1 MSTPLLSTQLQSS
14 DNSSLG
20 NSSNPVSLDP
30 DDDVI
35 MAAPPSEKP
44 DLNYGSTEQELQD
57 GLRRLDELYSELL
70 SLRIA
75 APKLI
80 RTLTQFETNAAPPDV
95 YAGFAAR
102 AREILDEIEQFS
114 VAYKNAADIISYANK
129 SRAANSDGLVR
140 GTFTSLSDSEMA
152 INNEGDEIMIL

>member
-1 MSTPLLSTQLQSS
+1 MSMPLFSTQLQSS

-20 NSSNPVSLDP
+20 NSSNPVAVDL

-35 MAAPPSEKP
+35 MPAPPSDEP
-44 DLNYGSTEQELQD
+44 DHSTEQQLQD

-80 RTLTQFETNAAPPDV
+80 RTLTQFESTAAPPDV
-95 YAGFAAR
+95 YAAFASC
-102 AREILDEIEQFS
+102 AREILGEIEQFS

-140 GTFTSLSDSEMA
+140 GTFTPLSDSEMVK
-152 INNEGDEIMIL
+152 NNDGDEIMIL